1 MRQPKPNS
9 STEPRVQIYDIPS
22 GTISTIPAR
31 ELAPSFV
38 RTTVQGINGEC
49 WIDPKHLNKSPY
61 QYAPFDEETRD
72 CLREIK
78 SALHEVY
85 PMSLEEWEDGF
96 RRDRD
101 AEQEIAIWLHIAAI
115 YKRLTK
121 DSESDADE
129 RLDIFRVLLSCANNP
144 PDLALTAAEIK
155 KLSRPEAE
163 AVAAAYYAVRLE
175 TGD

>member
-1 MRQPKPNS
+1 MRHPKPYGGNS
-9 STEPRVQIYDIPS
+9 PRIQIYDIPS
-22 GTISTIPAR
+22 GTLSTIPAH

-38 RTTVQGINGEC
+38 RTTVQGRNGDC
-49 WIDPKHLNKSPY
+49 WIDPTHLNKSPY

-78 SALHEVY
+78 NTLDEVH

-101 AEQEIAIWLHIAAI
+101 AEQEIAIWLHIAGI
-115 YKRLTK
+115 YKRLTD
-121 DSESDADE
+121 DSVSDADE
-129 RLDIFRVLLSCANNP
+129 RQDIFRVLLSCANNP
-144 PDLALTAAEIK
+144 KELALTAAEIK

-163 AVAAAYYAVRLE
+163 AVAAAYYAVRHK
-175 TGD
+175 TAD